1 LAYCAKSEAV
11 AGTEHPRLGSLLTT
25 LHIIIR
31 DTTMTRK
38 ISMKATLTC
47 SLILTLLSFAIY
59 AMGWH
64 FNDMPRIII
73 QIFAPAI
80 FPFTLK
86 EIYDNR
92 DGDDY

>member
-1 LAYCAKSEAV
+1 
-11 AGTEHPRLGSLLTT
+11 
-25 LHIIIR
+25 
-31 DTTMTRK
+31 MTRK

-64 FNDMPRIII
+64 FDDMPRIII

-80 FPFTLK
+80 FPFTFK
-86 EIYDNR
+86 ELYDNR

>member
-1 LAYCAKSEAV
+1 MA
-11 AGTEHPRLGSLLTT
+11 TT
-25 LHIIIR
+25 NNKQVYR
-31 DTTMTRK
+31 
-38 ISMKATLTC
+38 A

-73 QIFAPAI
+73 QILAPAI

-86 EIYDNR
+86 ELYDNR

>member
-1 LAYCAKSEAV
+1 
-11 AGTEHPRLGSLLTT
+11 
-25 LHIIIR
+25 
-31 DTTMTRK
+31 MTRK
-38 ISMKATLTC
+38 ISMQATLTC

-64 FNDMPRIII
+64 FDDMPRIII

-86 EIYDNR
+86 ELYDNR

>member
-1 LAYCAKSEAV
+1 
-11 AGTEHPRLGSLLTT
+11 
-25 LHIIIR
+25 
-31 DTTMTRK
+31 MTRK
-38 ISMKATLTC
+38 ISMKATLAC
-47 SLILTLLSFAIY
+47 SLCLTLLSFAVY

-86 EIYDNR
+86 ELYDNR

>member
-1 LAYCAKSEAV
+1 MA
-11 AGTEHPRLGSLLTT
+11 TT
-25 LHIIIR
+25 NNKQVYR
-31 DTTMTRK
+31 
-38 ISMKATLTC
+38 A
-47 SLILTLLSFAIY
+47 SLILTLLSCAIY

-86 EIYDNR
+86 ELYDNR

>member
-1 LAYCAKSEAV
+1 VE
-11 AGTEHPRLGSLLTT
+11 GTEHPRLGSLLTT

-38 ISMKATLTC
+38 ISMQATLTC

-73 QIFAPAI
+73 QIFAPAMLPI
-80 FPFTLK
+80 TFK
-86 EIYDNR
+86 ELYDNR

>member
-1 LAYCAKSEAV
+1 
-11 AGTEHPRLGSLLTT
+11 
-25 LHIIIR
+25 
-31 DTTMTRK
+31 MTRK

-47 SLILTLLSFAIY
+47 SLILAVY

-86 EIYDNR
+86 ELYDNR

>member
-1 LAYCAKSEAV
+1 MA
-11 AGTEHPRLGSLLTT
+11 TT
-25 LHIIIR
+25 NNKQVYR
-31 DTTMTRK
+31 
-38 ISMKATLTC
+38 A

-86 EIYDNR
+86 EFYDNR

>member
-1 LAYCAKSEAV
+1 MA
-11 AGTEHPRLGSLLTT
+11 TT
-25 LHIIIR
+25 NNKQVYR
-31 DTTMTRK
+31 
-38 ISMKATLTC
+38 A

-64 FNDMPRIII
+64 FNDIPRIII

-86 EIYDNR
+86 ELYDNR